1 MYMYYDSTMPIFDLT
16 TSDIEMETEVVEL
29 QSQSLIGNAS
39 FVEVEEDAFD
49 FADDVS
55 TLWDWVE
62 VLLVPVLFLS
72 GVCGNSLTL
81 AVMQVRA

>member
-1 MYMYYDSTMPIFDLT
+1 MYYDSTIPIFDLT

-29 QSQSLIGNAS
+29 QSQSFGNAS
-39 FVEVEEDAFD
+39 FVEVAEDAFD